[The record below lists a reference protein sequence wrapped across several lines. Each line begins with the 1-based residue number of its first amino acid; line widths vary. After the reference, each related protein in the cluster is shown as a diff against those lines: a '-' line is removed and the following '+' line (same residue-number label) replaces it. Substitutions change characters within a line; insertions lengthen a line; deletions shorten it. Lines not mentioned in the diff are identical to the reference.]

1 MGDEMARRALG
12 RGLEAL
18 IPGAGA
24 RATGAEREGVRL
36 VRTADVRANRYQP
49 RSEFDRASMEDLV
62 RSVRE
67 VGILQPLVVRRAGD
81 GYELI
86 AGERRLR
93 AAQEAGLE
101 KVPVIVREAGEREA
115 LALALVE
122 NLQRSD
128 LAPLEQ
134 AAGYHEL
141 MERFGL
147 TQEEVARSV
156 GLSRSAV
163 ANTLRLLSL
172 PEEVKAQIGKGS
184 LSAGHARVLVGL
196 RDPGMQLRAARQI
209 IQRGLSVRA
218 AEQEFGGRGA
228 GKDAR
233 VERER
238 GGGANAELSR
248 KLTQALQTRVRVSGS
263 GEKGK
268 IEIEFYSAGQLVD
281 LVERLSRGL

>member
-1 MGDEMARRALG
+1 MGDAMARKALG

-18 IPGAGA
+18 IPGAGRVA
-24 RATGAEREGVRL
+24 AGVERGDARL
-36 VRTADVRANRYQP
+36 VPTAQIRANRYQP
-49 RSEFDRASMEDLV
+49 RSGFDRAGMEDLV

-93 AAQEAGLE
+93 AAQEVGLE

-115 LALALVE
+115 LALALIE

-134 AAGYHEL
+134 AAGYQDL

-218 AEQEFGGRGA
+218 AEEAFGGRGTA
-228 GKDAR
+228 KHSGA
-233 VERER
+233 ERER
-238 GGGANAELSR
+238 GGAANMELAK
-248 KLTQALQTRVRVSGS
+248 KLTQVLQTKVRVKGN
-263 GEKGK
+263 GGKGK
-268 IEIEFYSAGQLVD
+268 IEIEYYSAAQLED

>member
-1 MGDEMARRALG
+1 MARRALG

-18 IPGAGA
+18 IPGAGVTA
-24 RATGAEREGVRL
+24 RGREREGVRL
-36 VRTADVRANRYQP
+36 VRTAEVKANRYQP
-49 RSEFDRASMEDLV
+49 RTDFDRSGMEDLV

-67 VGILQPLVVRRAGD
+67 IGILQPLVVRRAGD

-101 KVPVIVREAGEREA
+101 QVPVIVREAGEREA

-134 AAGYHEL
+134 AAGYQEL

-163 ANTLRLLSL
+163 ANTLRLLTL
-172 PEEVKAQIGKGS
+172 PEEVKEQIGRGS

-218 AEQEFGGRGA
+218 AEQAFASSGA
-228 GKDAR
+228 RRSAAAK
-233 VERER
+233 RER
-238 GGGANAELSR
+238 GGGASVEIGKR
-248 KLTQALQTRVRVSGS
+248 LTQALQTKVRVMGS
-263 GEKGK
+263 GERGR
-268 IEIEFYSAGQLVD
+268 IEIEYYSAAQLED